1 MVHNGAVLLV
11 LSIVLLSL
19 AFWWG
24 RWEGGRAD
32 IARVKGG
39 KDG

>member
-1 MVHNGAVLLV
+1 MVRNVAVRLV
-11 LSIVLLSL
+11 LDIVVLSL

-39 KDG
+39 KDD